1 MSGAGARISH
11 DQWTWL
17 QSLNSNIDLATTDTN
32 THIGVYKIFWRLEIK
47 SLLIS
52 LTTLW
57 CLLEINIHW
66 IKDTVCFHMIVGYDE
81 NTPLMIHTRFIN
93 NHGVFHVII
102 IRVWFL
108 NCHSTST
115 LNHRYAQPLI
125 LENIFLKHNSD
136 FCLTNCINCGKKL
149 DRSRHLLPSQLASSL
164 HDTLLGQKVR
174 NYVFVNWALIWSDTH
189 PEAEIILCQSEFIGM
204 NFSHS
209 TFCSRDLMSM
219 SCQTQ
224 HIKYLLP
231 SLCGYDEHYQRRHW
245 LIIL

>member
-102 IRVWFL
+102 ICVWFL

-125 LENIFLKHNSD
+125 LENIFLKHNM
-136 FCLTNCINCGKKL
+136 
-149 DRSRHLLPSQLASSL
+149 LAA
-164 HDTLLGQKVR
+164 T
-174 NYVFVNWALIWSDTH
+174 FVWLIVLIVAKNWIV
-189 PEAEIILCQSEFIGM
+189 PV
-204 NFSHS
+204 
-209 TFCSRDLMSM
+209 TFCPPNLPLLSM
-219 SCQTQ
+219 IRC
-224 HIKYLLP
+224 
-231 SLCGYDEHYQRRHW
+231 
-245 LIIL
+245 